1 MNQYYVRVLASAGLT
16 LSLSMSPGTAQNT
29 ASQSSS
35 PEQNTGSRIPAPTTR
50 TSTGSGATGGGAT
63 GAMGGSTGG
72 GGHFVLS
79 EYALG
84 PGDQITINALDAEEI
99 SGRPILIGSSGN
111 IEVPLMGR
119 VHAAGLTVE
128 QLQAELTARLK
139 TYVKDP
145 QVSVNVT
152 EMRSQPVSI
161 IGSVG
166 SPGVHQLEGHK
177 TLVEMLSIAGGV
189 RPEAGYELK
198 ITRQSEWGPIPL
210 PTASVDPTGKYN
222 IATVPMREIME
233 LKNPEQNIL
242 IMPHDIISVPRGDV
256 VYVIGEV
263 LKTGSIVLGDQKE
276 VSVLQALSMA
286 GGLAKTAKPREAKI
300 LRPTPDSST
309 RVEVPVDLKAVLAG
323 KNNDIAMHPEDILF
337 IPTAGTKNASIQ
349 TLQAV
354 IASSLGSII
363 YRIP

>member
-1 MNQYYVRVLASAGLT
+1 MNQRYIRLLASASLI
-16 LSLSMSPGTAQNT
+16 LSLSISLGRAQNT
-29 ASQSSS
+29 APQHST
-35 PEQNTGSRIPAPTTR
+35 PTQNTGSRFSAPTAGTG
-50 TSTGSGATGGGAT
+50 STGTAGATGGA
-63 GAMGGSTGG
+63 ATGG
-72 GGHFVLS
+72 GRFVLS

-99 SGRPILIGSSGN
+99 SGRTMLIGSSGN
-111 IEVPLMGR
+111 IDVPLMGR

-128 QLQAELTARLK
+128 QLQAEMATRLK

-166 SPGVHQLEGHK
+166 SPGVHQLEGRK

-189 RPEAGYELK
+189 KPDAGYELK
-198 ITRQSEWGPIPL
+198 ITRQSQWGPIPL
-210 PTASVDPTGKYN
+210 PTASVDPTGKFN

-242 IMPHDIISVPRGDV
+242 IMPHDIISVPKGEV

-263 LKTGSIVLGDQKE
+263 MKTGGIVLGDQKE

-286 GGLAKTAKPREAKI
+286 GGLGKTAKPREAKI
-300 LRPTPDSST
+300 LRPVSDSAT
-309 RVEVPVDLKAVLAG
+309 RLEVPVDLKAVLAG
-323 KNNDIAMHPEDILF
+323 KKNDIPMHPEDILF
-337 IPTAGTKNASIQ
+337 VPTAGARSAGVQ

-354 IASSLGSII
+354 IATSLGAII

>member
-1 MNQYYVRVLASAGLT
+1 MNERYVRLLASASLILR
-16 LSLSMSPGTAQNT
+16 LSISPGWAQSTVPQNST
-29 ASQSSS
+29 
-35 PEQNTGSRIPAPTTR
+35 PTQNTGSRISAPTAGTASPVTAGPR
-50 TSTGSGATGGGAT
+50 GGA
-63 GAMGGSTGG
+63 APGG
-72 GGHFVLS
+72 GGRFVLS

-99 SGRPILIGSSGN
+99 SGRTILIGSSGN

-128 QLQAELTARLK
+128 QLQAELVTRLK

-166 SPGVHQLEGHK
+166 SPGVHQLEGRK
-177 TLVEMLSIAGGV
+177 TLVEMLSLAGGV
-189 RPEAGYELK
+189 KPDAGYELK

-210 PTASVDPTGKYN
+210 PTASVDPTGKFN

-242 IMPHDIISVPRGDV
+242 IMPHDIISLPRADL
-256 VYVIGEV
+256 VYVIGDV
-263 LKTGSIVLGDQKE
+263 MKAGSIELGGQKE
-276 VSVLQALSMA
+276 VSVLQALSIA
-286 GGLAKTAKPREAKI
+286 GGFGKTAKPREAKI
-300 LRPTPDSST
+300 LRPVPDSSK
-309 RVEVPVDLKAVLAG
+309 RIEVPVDLKAVLAS
-323 KNNDIAMHPEDILF
+323 KTSDISMHPGDILF
-337 IPTAGTKNASIQ
+337 VPSSGTKSAAMQ
-349 TLQAV
+349 TIQAV
-354 IASSLGSII
+354 IATGAQAII
-363 YRIP
+363 FRIP

>member
-1 MNQYYVRVLASAGLT
+1 MNQRYVILLASASLI
-16 LSLSMSPGTAQNT
+16 LSLSISLGMAQNAPPQNST
-29 ASQSSS
+29 
-35 PEQNTGSRIPAPTTR
+35 PTQNTGSRSSGPAAGTA
-50 TSTGSGATGGGAT
+50 GAMGGGATGGG
-63 GAMGGSTGG
+63 GK
-72 GGHFVLS
+72 FVLS

-99 SGRPILIGSSGN
+99 SGRTILIGSSGN
-111 IEVPLMGR
+111 IDVPLMGR

-128 QLQAELTARLK
+128 QLQAEMVTRLK

-166 SPGVHQLEGHK
+166 APGVHQLEGKK

-189 RPEAGYELK
+189 KPEAGYELK
-198 ITRQSEWGPIPL
+198 ITRQSQWGPIPL
-210 PTASVDPTGKYN
+210 PTASVDPSGKFN
-222 IATVPMREIME
+222 IATVPMREITE

-242 IMPHDIISVPRGDV
+242 IMPNDIISVPRGEV

-263 LKTGSIVLGDQKE
+263 MKTGGIVLGDQKQ

-286 GGLAKTAKPREAKI
+286 GGLGKTAKPREAKI
-300 LRPTPDSST
+300 LRPVSNSAN
-309 RVEVPVDLKAVLAG
+309 RLEVLVDLKAVLAG
-323 KNNDIAMHPEDILF
+323 KKNDIPMHPEDILF
-337 IPTAGTKNASIQ
+337 VPASGAKSAGVQ

-354 IASSLGSII
+354 IATSLGAII